1 MAVIAKGVN
10 ENRRLS
16 DIDDAIRTVVNS
28 YVGLNRRERAR
39 LFRNAS
45 ENARRVKARG
55 IDELASRTAY
65 DSFMSTSRKV
75 MATSDTRN
83 KMVTL
88 SSDLADFQ
96 NEKGYEP
103 ICFACSYHSNC
114 SCGHENLQGKIY
126 VDRFGRM
133 KVRGTDY

>member
-1 MAVIAKGVN
+1 MRKQAYTPQKATTQLMAVIAKGVN

-55 IDELASRTAY
+55 IDELA
-65 DSFMSTSRKV
+65 
-75 MATSDTRN
+75 
-83 KMVTL
+83 
-88 SSDLADFQ
+88 
-96 NEKGYEP
+96 
-103 ICFACSYHSNC
+103 
-114 SCGHENLQGKIY
+114 
-126 VDRFGRM
+126 
-133 KVRGTDY
+133 

>member
-45 ENARRVKARG
+45 E
-55 IDELASRTAY
+55 
-65 DSFMSTSRKV
+65 
-75 MATSDTRN
+75 
-83 KMVTL
+83 L
-88 SSDLADFQ
+88 SL
-96 NEKGYEP
+96 
-103 ICFACSYHSNC
+103 IH
-114 SCGHENLQGKIY
+114 I
-126 VDRFGRM
+126 
-133 KVRGTDY
+133 